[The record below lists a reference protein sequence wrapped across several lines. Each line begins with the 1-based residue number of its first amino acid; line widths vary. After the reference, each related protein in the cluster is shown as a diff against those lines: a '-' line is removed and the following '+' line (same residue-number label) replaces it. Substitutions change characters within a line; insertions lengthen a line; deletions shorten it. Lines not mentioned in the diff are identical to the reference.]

1 MRIGIDLGGT
11 KTEVVALDEAGGEAF
26 RHRIP
31 SPRGDYVATLAAI
44 ASLVGLAEARCGP
57 ASSIGIGI
65 PGSLSPHTGLV
76 RNANSTWLNGRPL
89 GADLARA
96 LGRPVAIANDA
107 NCFALSEATD
117 GAAAGM
123 GLVFGV
129 ILGTGVGGGI
139 VVRGQL
145 LEGANG
151 IAGEWGHNPLP
162 GPFAEGELPGPQCW
176 CGRRGCVETWLSGPA
191 LAADH
196 ARAAGHG
203 RTADRAQAAVNSP
216 PDRDA
221 SAVVAAMRA
230 GDRMAAESLE
240 RYCGRLARA
249 LAGVINLLDPDA
261 IVLGGGLSGVD
272 ELYAEVPHRLRPL
285 VFADRAHTPLLRARH
300 GDSSG
305 VRGAAR
311 LVAPQA

>member
-139 VVRGQL
+139 VVRGHL

-176 CGRRGCVETWLSGPA
+176 CGRRGCIETWLSGPA

-196 ARAAGHG
+196 AQAAG
-203 RTADRAQAAVNSP
+203 NPP
-216 PDRDA
+216 PDHDA

-230 GDRMAAESLE
+230 GDPQAAASFE
-240 RYCGRLARA
+240 RYCDRLARA

-261 IVLGGGLSGVD
+261 IVLGGGLSRVD
-272 ELYAEVPHRLRPL
+272 ELYEEVPRRLPPL